1 MSIRVTMDDLVTQ
14 IKTNHDLIRARI
26 EKAASSVGRNPQD
39 VKLIVVSKN
48 QPDVVVQAAIQA
60 GIREFG
66 ENYPEQAVEKIQ
78 KFSLQSGL
86 RWHMIGHLQ
95 SRKAKL
101 VVENFHYLH
110 SLDSLSLAHKLD
122 QILERHGKVLPVLLE
137 FNVGGEESKY
147 GWNAQ
152 DEKKWDLLLP
162 DIEEITLLPHLKIQG
177 LMTMPPYDTDLEK
190 TRPFFTKLANLRDF
204 LWLRF
209 PEHDWF
215 ELSMGTSVDFEA
227 AVQEGATYVR
237 IGQAILGERPK
248 TR

>member
-1 MSIRVTMDDLVTQ
+1 MDDLVTQ